1 MIPFKNI
8 LIADDHN
15 LILEGFESCIT
26 NTYKNVNIW
35 KAKSKSEL
43 MQILKSEKI
52 QVLFQDILFGK
63 HDARTFI
70 KDLKNE
76 FKDLKIIIIST
87 LTDNLTINTLLNQG
101 VDGYI
106 SKADDSEELINALNA
121 ITLGEIYISPDAKNA
136 IKNTI
141 PKKKTFITKR
151 EEIVLSLIVSGLTT
165 KEIAEQLNISI
176 KTIEA
181 HRANLFARFGVK
193 NVVELVKKAIYE
205 GYA

>member
-1 MIPFKNI
+1 MVPFKNI

-26 NTYKNVNIW
+26 NAYENVNIW

-43 MQILKSEKI
+43 LQILKSEKI

-106 SKADDSEELINALNA
+106 SKADDTEELINALNA
-121 ITLGEIYISPDAKNA
+121 IANGIIYISPDAKNA
-136 IKNTI
+136 INNTI

-165 KEIAEQLNISI
+165 KEIAEKLNISI

-205 GYA
+205 GYT